1 MLALP
6 QPISKIF
13 EFDFSY
19 FGYDFRKFLKDKIY
33 LADESQ
39 VLLSQFLSD
48 FIKEQ
53 Q

>member
-13 EFDFSY
+13 EFVVILVFDFK
-19 FGYDFRKFLKDKIY
+19 KFLNDKIY
-33 LADESQ
+33 LVEESH